1 MHAHAVRVETHLGA
15 GLPSFNVVGL
25 ADTEVRESRE
35 RVRAA
40 IINSGFEFPAGRIT
54 VNLSPADIPKE
65 SGRFDLPI
73 ALGLLLASGQLAA
86 PTDDGGSGQSAPDP
100 ALAELVLAGELSLT
114 GALVPVAAPLVI
126 ALSVAREGA
135 PRDVDPARGQRR
147 ASSLGARL
155 AGIVGA

>member
-1 MHAHAVRVETHLGA
+1 MTLAVLASRALSGMHAHAVRVETHLGP

-40 IINSGFEFPAGRIT
+40 ILNSGFDFPPGRIT

-73 ALGLLLASGQLAA
+73 ALGLLLASGQL
-86 PTDDGGSGQSAPDP
+86 SAP
-100 ALAELVLAGELSLT
+100 VAGQ
-114 GALVPVAAPLVI
+114 G
-126 ALSVAREGA
+126 EGQ
-135 PRDVDPARGQRR
+135 PRG
-147 ASSLGARL
+147 
-155 AGIVGA
+155 